1 MRVEPELRTHNKFK
15 RLKRIVG
22 EGAMEYVIAI
32 WGHCQSNQRGGF
44 WPGTDVD
51 YVEMLCDWDGE
62 AGLLFKALVECGAP
76 KAGFIEVETGG
87 LRIHDWDE
95 MNSKTIANW
104 GNGAKGGRPRKGENN
119 PQETQPQ
126 TGLELGLSGSIGGS
140 KCLKTGNPVQT
151 HNEPNGNPVQTQCK
165 PTLLSVSPSSLSNHS
180 GTNKPNVNPPITQND
195 IGLAKQLI
203 EVLNEATGAKF
214 DLPLN
219 ELDAVVACLLE
230 TRGDVAGIEKMI
242 RRQAALWKHDPKARH
257 WLKPG
262 TLFGANFHDYYGQRD
277 LPVAGADRKTLEER
291 IAKNPANRESVYHRP
306 DATEVEKQ
314 QLRDDRSALAAA

>member
-22 EGAMEYVIAI
+22 EGAMEYVITV

-126 TGLELGLSGSIGGS
+126 TGLELGLSGAIGGS
-140 KCLKTGNPVQT
+140 KCLKTGNP
-151 HNEPNGNPVQTQCK
+151 EQTQCK
-165 PTLLSVSPSSLSNHS
+165 PSANPVQTHATISQSFLSFQSFRDEQTHR
-180 GTNKPNVNPPITQND
+180 KPTDNP
-195 IGLAKQLI
+195 K
-203 EVLNEATGAKF
+203 
-214 DLPLN
+214 
-219 ELDAVVACLLE
+219 
-230 TRGDVAGIEKMI
+230 
-242 RRQAALWKHDPKARH
+242 
-257 WLKPG
+257 
-262 TLFGANFHDYYGQRD
+262 
-277 LPVAGADRKTLEER
+277 
-291 IAKNPANRESVYHRP
+291 
-306 DATEVEKQ
+306 
-314 QLRDDRSALAAA
+314 